1 MWFRLPF
8 SDSAG
13 WSLRKLVIVA
23 LVVLHSVWIVV
34 HLNLVS
40 RDLINPWK
48 LGGYG
53 MYTTLTPKSENS
65 HGL

>member
-53 MYTTLTPKSENS
+53 MYTIDRKSVA
-65 HGL
+65 